1 MRLLLL
7 IALAAGISG
16 TLAGLFLAGTKGDR
30 GDGFSHIVLPDPKSR
45 MPRTLILI
53 ASVLTAGCVLTADE
67 GQLAVVAH
75 AWIARLLV
83 AAGIGPDQIS
93 TYVPDVNPLPAL
105 LVIAALLLFNVFRP
119 GGVYSHVVGFAI
131 AMLAGVAI
139 LFGAGAVVGFTIWLH
154 APAIVTVF
162 SVDIAALFIGLLGFV
177 AILFRTSMLPKRYR
191 YRAVVSALGPGLMI
205 SGLVL
210 LAILIGLAG
219 FRLVAGALKPVFPG
233 SALVVFLVAPM
244 ALIFFQMS
252 LFMFRRKERR
262 GTPVDPRPPIDVI
275 MAAWNEEDQIEATL
289 ARIQQAAATYG
300 GKVRIILADDGSTD
314 HTVAL
319 AMAMNR
325 PEAAAE
331 VTVLRCPHRTKGPTL
346 NSALRAATA
355 DIVVRIDADIIV
367 RPNVFNN
374 LPGWFANPN
383 IGCVG
388 AFDLPNLQLKAWY
401 TKGRLFECLYTF
413 GFARLAYERLDAN
426 NIPGTFLAFRRA
438 VAVAIGG
445 FGEGMNGEDSD
456 LTFNFGRL
464 GLMSIIDHDI
474 IIYEDVPQ
482 TLKEFI
488 SQRTRWSRASIHVAS
503 RHLPRNLKEFTPRY
517 AIQYRFIYTK
527 LAALIRTI
535 TFVEGVAF
543 VLSDGRPGTVMVRA
557 LVLLAAG
564 FIPQYVM
571 YATVTATYGFKRE
584 IPWLFLIWF
593 PFTIV
598 RKFSMLNGMYSIPPY
613 RRPGPPEPLPAE
625 HAGRGVVMVK

>member
-7 IALAAGISG
+7 IALAAGITG
-16 TLAGLFLAGTKGDR
+16 VLAALFLAGTKGDR
-30 GDGFSHIVLPDPKSR
+30 GDGFSHVVLPDPKSR
-45 MPRTLILI
+45 IPRTLILI
-53 ASVLTAGCVLTADE
+53 ISVLAAGCVLTANE
-67 GQLAVVAH
+67 GSLAVVAH
-75 AWIARLLV
+75 AWIAKLLV
-83 AAGIGPDQIS
+83 AAGMNSDQIG

-119 GGVYSHVVGFAI
+119 GGVYTHVLGLAI
-131 AMLAGVAI
+131 SVIAGVAI
-139 LFGAGAVVGFTIWLH
+139 LFAAGAVVGFTIWVH

-162 SVDIAALFIGLLGFV
+162 AVDIVALFVGLLGFV
-177 AILFRTSMLPKRYR
+177 AVLFRCSMLPRRYR
-191 YRAVVSALGPGLMI
+191 YGAVVSALGPALLI
-205 SGLVL
+205 SALVL

-219 FRLVAGALKPVFPG
+219 FRLIAGALKPVFPG

-244 ALIFFQMS
+244 ALVLFQMS
-252 LFMFRRKERR
+252 LFLFRRKERP
-262 GTPVDPRPPIDVI
+262 GKPVVRRPPIDVI
-275 MAAWNEEDQIEATL
+275 MAAWNEEDQIEGTL
-289 ARIQQAAATYG
+289 SRIQEAAAVYG
-300 GKVRIILADDGSTD
+300 GKVRVILADDGSTD
-314 HTVAL
+314 RTVAL

-325 PEAAAE
+325 PGAAE
-331 VTVLRCPHRTKGPTL
+331 ISVLRCPHRTKGPTL
-346 NSALRAATA
+346 NTALRAATA

-367 RPNVFNN
+367 RADVFNN

-426 NIPGTFLAFRRA
+426 NIPGTYLAFRRA
-438 VAVAIGG
+438 VAVAVGG

-464 GLMSIIDHDI
+464 GLMSVIDHNI

-517 AIQYRFIYTK
+517 AIQYRFIFTK
-527 LAALIRTI
+527 LSALIRTI
-535 TFVEGVAF
+535 TFIEGVAF
-543 VLSDGRPGTVMVRA
+543 ILSDGRPGTVVLRA
-557 LVLLAAG
+557 LALLAAG

-571 YATVTATYGFKRE
+571 YATVTATYGFKRQ
-584 IPWLFLIWF
+584 IPWLIIWF
-593 PFTIV
+593 PFTIL
-598 RKFSMLNGMYSIPPY
+598 RKVSMLNGMYSIPPY
-613 RRPGPPEPLPAE
+613 RKPGPPEPLPAE
-625 HAGRGVVMVK
+625 QAGRGVVMVK